1 MEGAFHGKSADRLR
15 EARKIPRVSEYKWY
29 VLDTIC
35 WACTLS
41 TKSGAGHREVFLR
54 DHNCIAKVDSGNK
67 ASTGEERHPWRGADE
82 EQQML
87 FKAVMFKP
95 QGRCK
100 DTDLWE
106 SKAVA
111 QYPLRTLQWR
121 QNSMRTSNLETVVS
135 WLLAQPVVLDLP
147 HAATP

>member
-1 MEGAFHGKSADRLR
+1 MESQQRDSGRQGRSQGSQNTNDMYSIPFVEQALWALSR
-15 EARKIPRVSEYKWY
+15 E
-29 VLDTIC
+29 LDTEKFSSVVE
-35 WACTLS
+35 T
-41 TKSGAGHREVFLR
+41 R